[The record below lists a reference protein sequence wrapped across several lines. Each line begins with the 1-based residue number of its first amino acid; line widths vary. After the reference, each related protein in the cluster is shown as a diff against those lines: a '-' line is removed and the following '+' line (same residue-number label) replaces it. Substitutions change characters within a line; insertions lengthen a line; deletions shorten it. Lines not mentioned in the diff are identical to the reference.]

1 MNRKTSLLVPVSALL
16 LIAFGLVTH
25 NDAEAAKRKNA
36 VKQLMLAAHKPP
48 KGSPKGTLSP
58 LEIVQDEIKSI
69 KPDWKLV
76 AMNTKPL
83 AELAEAIKDKR
94 FGYRGP
100 PKPYVEGVALLQ
112 IAARS
117 YDHDKGR
124 QAIASINRSCAN
136 CHRPGAK

>member
-1 MNRKTSLLVPVSALL
+1 MNRKISLLVPVSALL
-16 LIAFGLVTH
+16 LIAFGLITH
-25 NDAEAAKRKNA
+25 SDAEAAKRKNA

-48 KGSPKGTLSP
+48 KGSPEGTKSP
-58 LEIVQDEIKSI
+58 LEIIQDEIKSA

-100 PKPYVEGVALLQ
+100 PKPYVEGVALLE
-112 IAARS
+112 IATKS
-117 YDHDKGR
+117 HDLGKGR
-124 QAIASINRSCAN
+124 EAMASINQSCAN